1 VLATEKEKIMRRARH
16 QKGSL
21 QRVKRKSGE
30 SVWIFR
36 WYEVQLDGT
45 KCYRKAVIGSV
56 SEYKTEAEAQK
67 AADALRLE
75 INEQTPR
82 QMLQAISIE
91 TLVEHYRQHELPDIV
106 QATRPLGSVAGEDET
121 RKSYSTQLTYAGYLR
136 KWILPRWRS
145 YRLTDVKPI
154 HVEEWLKSLPMS
166 RGSKAKIR
174 NIMSA
179 LYSHAQRWEWTT
191 SNPITHVRQ
200 SAKRSRIPT
209 VLTIDQLKDFLAN
222 LADPAKTA
230 VLLGAVTGLRVGEL
244 LGLKWS
250 DIDFEKLEIS
260 VSRDVVKQRIER
272 CKTEAS
278 RKPIP
283 MDAEIAET
291 LWAWRLRCAYNQPED
306 WLFAS
311 PHRKGQQPYWPSS
324 LYRVYLKPALKAIG
338 ITEPVGWHTLR
349 HTFGTLMKANGE
361 DVKTIQELLRHA
373 NFKVTMDV
381 YTQAVTEVKRTAQS
395 RVVRQ
400 IMGPRE
406 AGEDEE

>member
-1 VLATEKEKIMRRARH
+1 
-16 QKGSL
+16 
-21 QRVKRKSGE
+21 
-30 SVWIFR
+30 
-36 WYEVQLDGT
+36 
-45 KCYRKAVIGSV
+45 VIGSV
-56 SEYKTEAEAQK
+56 SEYKTKAEAQK

-82 QMLQAISIE
+82 QKLQAISIE
-91 TLVEHYRQHELPDIV
+91 TLIEHYRQHELPDIV
-106 QATRPLGSVAGEDET
+106 QGTRPLGSEAGEDET

-154 HVEEWLKSLPMS
+154 HVEQWLKSLPMS
-166 RGSKAKIR
+166 RGTKAKIR

-200 SAKRSRIPT
+200 SAKRSSIPT
-209 VLTIDQLKDFLAN
+209 VLTTDQLKDFLAN

-250 DIDFEKLEIS
+250 DVDFEKLEIC

-306 WLFAS
+306 WSSPVPIARAS
-311 PHRKGQQPYWPSS
+311 NRTG
-324 LYRVYLKPALKAIG
+324 RV
-338 ITEPVGWHTLR
+338 R
-349 HTFGTLMKANGE
+349 S
-361 DVKTIQELLRHA
+361 
-373 NFKVTMDV
+373 
-381 YTQAVTEVKRTAQS
+381 TACT
-395 RVVRQ
+395 
-400 IMGPRE
+400 
-406 AGEDEE
+406 